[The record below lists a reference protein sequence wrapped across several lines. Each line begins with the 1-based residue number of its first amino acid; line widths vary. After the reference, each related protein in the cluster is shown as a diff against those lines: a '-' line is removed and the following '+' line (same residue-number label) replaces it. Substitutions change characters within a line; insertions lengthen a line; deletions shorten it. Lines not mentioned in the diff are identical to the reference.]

1 MVRNAMSATEFYIL
15 QYLWTRETPATFSEI
30 MVHFNEEEK
39 KVIETIGNK
48 YGIDFDTS
56 GDTYNA
62 VGCKHCNNTGY
73 YERIGLFE
81 VLNLTDE
88 IKEEIMNGKSSIE
101 VRKKALEGDYRP
113 LIIDGINKVIQG
125 YTTLSEL
132 NKKLLIY

>member
-1 MVRNAMSATEFYIL
+1 MIPTYIL
-15 QYLWTRETPATFSEI
+15 SLFNYLITVYFIFILTVLICQGDKCKSFTP
-30 MVHFNEEEK
+30 N
-39 KVIETIGNK
+39 
-48 YGIDFDTS
+48 
-56 GDTYNA
+56 
-62 VGCKHCNNTGY
+62 CNIFPSRSISFKTV
-73 YERIGLFE
+73 FW